1 MAATIKGRPLRESIP
16 FGSTVTIESFTVFE
30 AHLEIVYLID
40 QRIHSVTKIHYPA
53 GMLSALAN
61 LYSNTDLRILYCHIA
76 LFEGL
81 KYCLTFPEVYDV
93 TEIADG
99 LTQHSLAVFRTVAA
113 NAWTQ
118 HMYENTVENYFGP
131 ELVSKTPVQQQATV
145 IKQINKTDELLCA
158 SGGGKDSFLVMKLL
172 EKANIPYAVFQHAR
186 SEYGRLD
193 QQHLIQRRILKH
205 LPQTLREHQISIVDD
220 YTDGL
225 LAAAYAPSIRGDCI
239 KGNPCQV
246 GWPEMIFEA
255 LPFAL
260 LHGYSG
266 FAFGN
271 ERSADAVQAVWS
283 DTSERAVNHQW
294 IKSNEAS
301 KLIKHFIQTTLLP
314 DFSVFSLLKPI
325 HDQRI
330 YQHLAN
336 YPEIL
341 PSFHSCNIIKPWC
354 KKCAKCAYV
363 WVNLVAVFGQGPVNK
378 VFGVNLFDDP
388 DIETHWLELLGLG
401 EHNAFECVGE
411 VWETRLA
418 FYRCVQL
425 GCVGRAISK
434 FQAAFLGKGADIN
447 WREIREYYDLV
458 YEDHIIPDVIYQRV
472 REFL

>member
-1 MAATIKGRPLRESIP
+1 MAAMINGRPLSESIP
-16 FGSTVTIESFTVFE
+16 FGREVAIESLSVFDE
-30 AHLEIVYLID
+30 HIEMVYVID
-40 QRIHSVTKIHYPA
+40 KRIRSLTRIHYPV
-53 GMLSALAN
+53 GMLASLST
-61 LYSNTDLRILYCHIA
+61 LYSAADLRRIYCHIA

-81 KYCLTFPEVYDV
+81 KYCLTFPEIYDV

-99 LTQHSLAVFRTVAA
+99 LTQKAFEMFHTVAA

-118 HMYENTVENYFGP
+118 HMYENHVENYFGP
-131 ELVSKTPVQQQATV
+131 ALITRTSVKSDAVVVKKV
-145 IKQINKTDELLCA
+145 IETEELLCA

-172 EKANIPYAVFQHAR
+172 EKAEIPYAVFQHAR

-193 QQHLIQRRILKH
+193 QQHVIQRRILKH
-205 LPQTLREHQISIVDD
+205 LPKTLREHQISIVDD

-225 LAAAYAPSIRGDCI
+225 LVASYAPMLRGECI

-260 LHGYSG
+260 LYGYRG
-266 FAFGN
+266 LAFGN

-283 DTSERAVNHQW
+283 DASNRSVNHQW
-294 IKSNEAS
+294 IKSNKAC
-301 KLIKHFIQTTLLP
+301 KLLNHFIEENLLAN
-314 DFSVFSLLKPI
+314 FAVFSLLKPI

-330 YQHLAN
+330 YHHLAE

-363 WVNLVAVFGQGPVNK
+363 WVNLVAVFGSEPVDA
-378 VFGVNLFDDP
+378 VFGVNMFDDADLEP
-388 DIETHWLELLGLG
+388 HWLELLGLG

-425 GCVGRAISK
+425 GCVGSAISK
-434 FQAAFLGKGADIN
+434 FQMAFLDDASAIHWGEIN
-447 WREIREYYDLV
+447 DYYDAV
-458 YEDHIIPDVIYQRV
+458 YDEHVIPEDIYRRV
-472 REFL
+472 KNFL